1 MSSDTILVIDEDP
14 ATPAILR
21 APFAAAGIALDS
33 VSDGSSAMD
42 RLTHNHYCAVVL
54 DPMIRHRLNGYAV
67 LNFIELEQPEILE
80 SLFLL
85 TAMSEQTIRRTA
97 PAIAHRFFRKPHD
110 TARLVSAIV
119 GACRRQLD
127 TRRREF
133 GSVLIVED
141 DDATATVLH
150 DLVRELGYSS
160 TTAGSGR
167 EALACLHTIDFDAI
181 ILDLV
186 MPDIDGFTMLE
197 QLAVMKPHLLPRVIV
212 STGMPERYIARL
224 DQTLVC
230 AIVRKPIDVATLRG
244 LLRGCCDNPPFEAG
258 GESPPLG

>member
-1 MSSDTILVIDEDP
+1 MSSDTILVIDEDA
-14 ATPAILR
+14 ATAAILR
-21 APFAAAGIALDS
+21 APFAAAGIELDTAA
-33 VSDGSSAMD
+33 DASSAMD
-42 RLTHNHYCAVVL
+42 RLTRNTYCAVVL

-67 LNFIELEQPEILE
+67 LNFIELEQPKVLE

-85 TAMSEQTIRRTA
+85 TGMSEQTIRRTA
-97 PAIAHRFFRKPHD
+97 PAVAHRLFRKPHD

-119 GACRRQLD
+119 GACRRRLD

-141 DDATATVLH
+141 DHATATVLH

-160 TTAGSGR
+160 TIASGGR

-181 ILDLV
+181 LLDLV
-186 MPDIDGFTMLE
+186 MPDIDGFTLLE
-197 QLAVMKPHLLPRVIV
+197 QLTAIKPHLLPRVII

-230 AIVRKPIDVATLRG
+230 AIVRKPIDVATLQR
-244 LLRGCCDNPPFEAG
+244 LLRGCCDIPAFEAG